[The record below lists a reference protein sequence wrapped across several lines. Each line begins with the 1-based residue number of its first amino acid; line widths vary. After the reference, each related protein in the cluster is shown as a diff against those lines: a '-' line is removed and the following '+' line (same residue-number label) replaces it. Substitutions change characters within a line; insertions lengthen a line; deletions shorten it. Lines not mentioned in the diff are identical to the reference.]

1 MPSLLTL
8 YIYTRSVM
16 GSQLWCSLW
25 VLSNER
31 LGPDHFQVCPRCLIF
46 WDFAVTL
53 PRFCREQIQRSWFW
67 SEATVENRCPA
78 LPRALG
84 SGVPGTSSWF
94 TLLPKELVSGYPFC
108 FPAGAVVKN
117 LPAKAADP
125 SSTPGSG
132 RSHAGGKS
140 NPLGNPMDR
149 GAWQA
154 IQRIWVT
161 VHTRTHTHPFCQ
173 WYGLSDNVLQHTWC
187 LSFSRELLQL
197 WNSWVY
203 LSTPPQTPW
212 GQPHIPHQ
220 PLINL
225 FIYIKL
231 HFEGKWEQRQP
242 MPKGECKQMSL
253 LLSLCSA
260 AQLCPIL
267 WDPMNHSPPGS
278 SVHGILQARRLEWVA
293 ISSSRGSSCPR
304 DRTSIS
310 CIGGFF
316 TSALAGRPSY
326 VTFNSQRVTPV
337 TATSLHIHL
346 VQTRDPG
353 THHSLLPAAQGPDYP
368 ALHIPQDPLAITSHS
383 CRIKE

>member
-1 MPSLLTL
+1 M
-8 YIYTRSVM
+8 
-16 GSQLWCSLW
+16 
-25 VLSNER
+25 
-31 LGPDHFQVCPRCLIF
+31 
-46 WDFAVTL
+46 
-53 PRFCREQIQRSWFW
+53 
-67 SEATVENRCPA
+67 
-78 LPRALG
+78 
-84 SGVPGTSSWF
+84 
-94 TLLPKELVSGYPFC
+94 
-108 FPAGAVVKN
+108 N

-132 RSHAGGKS
+132 RSRAGGKS

-173 WYGLSDNVLQHTWC
+173 WYGFSDNVLQHTWC

-267 WDPMNHSPPGS
+267 WDPMNHSPLGS

-337 TATSLHIHL
+337 TATSLHIHV